1 MDKLNDL
8 LSVLKENGL
17 NKTYTKVMT
26 DLADIKSALSVVNEE
41 VNDAIL
47 GLLSE
52 GRYEDV
58 NKLTSIPA
66 MSSNVV
72 VELEGLLNGFL
83 FEKTVKS
90 IEKENVVKE
99 DKVSE
104 EPKKEEKILEYSGI
118 ITSKSGL
125 KKGAKVMHKIY
136 GLGEVVN
143 MEDSKDGKVL
153 RVFFSSCG
161 EKPFNC
167 TSEILSKYFNIEC
180 NIDEKVIGGQKEIAY
195 NLYTNPE
202 LFRFKKPYKIKIFES
217 TYDVKSWRDAA
228 VVLLKFLY
236 KADSKAFL
244 ELKEMGIYFEGNKS
258 SENILRFM
266 ASVAE
271 QYLNVLNRPVRK
283 NVNLFIREE

>member
-153 RVFFSSCG
+153 RVFFSSCCRC
-161 EKPFNC
+161 KCFFC
-167 TSEILSKYFNIEC
+167 S
-180 NIDEKVIGGQKEIAY
+180 
-195 NLYTNPE
+195 
-202 LFRFKKPYKIKIFES
+202 
-217 TYDVKSWRDAA
+217 
-228 VVLLKFLY
+228 
-236 KADSKAFL
+236 
-244 ELKEMGIYFEGNKS
+244 
-258 SENILRFM
+258 
-266 ASVAE
+266 AS
-271 QYLNVLNRPVRK
+271 
-283 NVNLFIREE
+283 